1 MTAGIV
7 ITDNEFSNSFYQAF
21 DPGNTPSFLLELTAN
36 VESPAPDQFSFAILD
51 GTLTEIQTGDRGAAE
66 AQINA
71 LQR

>member
-1 MTAGIV
+1 MTAGIA
-7 ITDNEFSNSFYQAF
+7 ITDSEFSNSFDPF
-21 DPGNTPSFLLELTAN
+21 DPGNTLSFLLELTAN

-66 AQINA
+66 AQVNA